1 MSYKI
6 RKTTRLTIY
15 RELLNT
21 NTAISFSVDSKRYRV
36 PIDEFAMYLK
46 DNTDVFHTASWLN
59 RGIYHWPRPTK
70 KLFLFLEQYDVSDQP
85 EDDKQEKTHWEE
97 MLEKLMKY
105 KKERGHCYV
114 PADYNQTNYGV
125 QDPLVTWV
133 LKTRRDYVDNNLD
146 QNKIRALDN
155 INFLKWTSLKQY
167 FDPENIKER
176 NTLINALQNIRT
188 DAEEQS

>member
-85 EDDKQEKTHWEE
+85 EDDKEEKT
-97 MLEKLMKY
+97 
-105 KKERGHCYV
+105 
-114 PADYNQTNYGV
+114 
-125 QDPLVTWV
+125 
-133 LKTRRDYVDNNLD
+133 
-146 QNKIRALDN
+146 I
-155 INFLKWTSLKQY
+155 
-167 FDPENIKER
+167 
-176 NTLINALQNIRT
+176 
-188 DAEEQS
+188 

>member
-1 MSYKI
+1 
-6 RKTTRLTIY
+6 
-15 RELLNT
+15 
-21 NTAISFSVDSKRYRV
+21 
-36 PIDEFAMYLK
+36 
-46 DNTDVFHTASWLN
+46 
-59 RGIYHWPRPTK
+59 
-70 KLFLFLEQYDVSDQP
+70 
-85 EDDKQEKTHWEE
+85 
-97 MLEKLMKY
+97 MKY
-105 KKERGHCYV
+105 KKDRGHCYV

-167 FDPENIKER
+167 FDPENINER

-188 DAEEQS
+188 DAEE